1 MTASHSSC
9 FASISSAVPMS
20 IPISTLF
27 MFLPFMCTALSAGIF
42 FQPASSSPTF
52 IILSVSTATATSRH
66 SEKFKSDQ
74 QATIKAS
81 MSCSDEHV
89 SHSIHNNLIQ
99 ITPQLKARLQ
109 KAKYGVYN
117 HSSVELC
124 HWTKK
129 SFAEEGNCYKH
140 KFYGISTHQ
149 CMEMTPTAMNCEN
162 RCIYCWRP
170 TEFYDTLQMPEEL
183 VDEPDIIVEQLM
195 AERKKLING
204 FYGNP
209 KNNKKKLDES
219 LLPAHYAISLSGEPT
234 MYPKLPQLIKYLRSL
249 KATKSIFLVT
259 NGQEPDMLRRLAV
272 EDALPTQIYLSTNAS
287 NKKMFYQINRPRHR
301 NAWERWW
308 ESLRLLAT
316 VNTRT
321 VLRMTMIRGYNDNR
335 KFIEELADMLLE
347 ANPHFIELK
356 SYMHIG
362 MSTQRLE
369 KNNMLE
375 MSEIRNF
382 ASQLHD
388 KMTDFSIMD
397 ESEISR
403 VIVLQNHK
411 RYINRW
417 INGCIVGQ

>member
-1 MTASHSSC
+1 
-9 FASISSAVPMS
+9 
-20 IPISTLF
+20 
-27 MFLPFMCTALSAGIF
+27 
-42 FQPASSSPTF
+42 
-52 IILSVSTATATSRH
+52 
-66 SEKFKSDQ
+66 
-74 QATIKAS
+74 
-81 MSCSDEHV
+81 MSCSDDG
-89 SHSIHNNLIQ
+89 SHTTKDNLIQ
-99 ITPQLKARLQ
+99 ITLPIKSKLQ

-117 HSSVELC
+117 HSAVELC

-129 SFAEEGNCYKH
+129 SFANEGNCYKH

-162 RCIYCWRP
+162 RCVYCWRP
-170 TEFYDTLQMPEEL
+170 TEFYDTLEMPAEL
-183 VDEPDIIVEQLM
+183 VDEPDVIVHNLLH
-195 AERKKLING
+195 ERRKLING
-204 FYGNP
+204 FYGSN
-209 KNNKKKLDES
+209 KNEKKKLDES
-219 LLPAHYAISLSGEPT
+219 LLPTHYAISLSGEPT
-234 MYPKLPQLIKYLRSL
+234 MYPKLPQLIRYLKTL

-259 NGQEPDMLRRLAV
+259 NGQEPQMLHRLAD
-272 EDALPTQIYLSTNAS
+272 EDALPTQLYLSTNAS
-287 NKKMFYQINRPRHR
+287 NRKMFYRINRPRHR
-301 NAWERWW
+301 DAWERWW
-308 ESLRLLAT
+308 KSLRFLET

-375 MSEIRNF
+375 MSEIRNL
-382 ASQLHD
+382 ASQIHD

-417 INGCIVGQ
+417 ING

>member
-1 MTASHSSC
+1 
-9 FASISSAVPMS
+9 
-20 IPISTLF
+20 
-27 MFLPFMCTALSAGIF
+27 
-42 FQPASSSPTF
+42 
-52 IILSVSTATATSRH
+52 
-66 SEKFKSDQ
+66 
-74 QATIKAS
+74 
-81 MSCSDEHV
+81 MSCSDEYV
-89 SHSIHNNLIQ
+89 SHSMQDNLIQ
-99 ITPQLKARLQ
+99 ITPQLKTKLQ

-117 HSSVELC
+117 HSAVELC

-129 SFAEEGNCYKH
+129 SFADGGNCYKH

-170 TEFYDTLQMPEEL
+170 TEFYDTLRMPEEL

-219 LLPAHYAISLSGEPT
+219 LLPSHYAISLSGEPT
-234 MYPKLPQLIKYLRSL
+234 MYPKLPQLIKYLSSL

-259 NGQEPDMLRRLAV
+259 NGQEPDMLRRLAS

-287 NKKMFYQINRPRHR
+287 NKKMFYRINRPRHR
-301 NAWERWW
+301 DAWERWL
-308 ESLRLLAT
+308 ESLKLLAT
-316 VNTRT
+316 LNTRT
-321 VLRMTMIRGYNDNR
+321 VLRMTLIRGYNDKYNFVR
-335 KFIEELADMLLE
+335 EFADMMVQG
-347 ANPHFIELK
+347 NPHFIELK

-369 KNNMLE
+369 QDHMLE
-375 MSEIRNF
+375 MDEIRNF
-382 ASQLHD
+382 AANLCA
-388 KMTDFSIMD
+388 KMHSFKIMD

-403 VIVLQNHK
+403 IVVLQNK
-411 RYINRW
+411 VRYVDRW
-417 INGCIVGQ
+417 IKEYFEGNHCQSTF

>member
-1 MTASHSSC
+1 
-9 FASISSAVPMS
+9 
-20 IPISTLF
+20 
-27 MFLPFMCTALSAGIF
+27 
-42 FQPASSSPTF
+42 
-52 IILSVSTATATSRH
+52 
-66 SEKFKSDQ
+66 
-74 QATIKAS
+74 

-89 SHSIHNNLIQ
+89 SHSTHDNLIQ

-117 HSSVELC
+117 HSAVELC

-129 SFAEEGNCYKH
+129 SFADGGNCYKH

-183 VDEPDIIVEQLM
+183 VDEPDIIIEQLM

-219 LLPAHYAISLSGEPT
+219 MLPAHYAISLSGEPT

-259 NGQEPDMLRRLAV
+259 NGQEPDMLRRLAA

-301 NAWERWW
+301 DAWERWW

-316 VNTRT
+316 LNTRT
-321 VLRMTMIRGYNDNR
+321 VLRMTLIKGYNDSCD
-335 KFIEELADMLLE
+335 FVSEFADMM
-347 ANPHFIELK
+347 AHGNPHFIELK

-369 KNNMLE
+369 QDNMLE
-375 MSEIRNF
+375 MNEIRSF
-382 ASQLHD
+382 AAKLCA
-388 KMTDFSIMD
+388 KMHSFKIMD

-403 VIVLQNHK
+403 IVVLQNEV
-411 RYINRW
+411 RYMDRW
-417 INGCIVGQ
+417 IKEYTVSMSEL